1 MVSLPS
7 TPGSGDHHLFTRLS
21 EELMS
26 CEIVSSAGWEEE
38 EWAALKAS
46 KPSKLISIKAMSKCC
61 SPGWNGREEDRLR
74 PKKKSQEEEAG
85 SKSNG

>member
-26 CEIVSSAGWEEE
+26 YEIVSSAGWEEE

-46 KPSKLISIKAMSKCC
+46 KPSKLISIKAMSKLLL
-61 SPGWNGREEDRLR
+61 PWGERR
-74 PKKKSQEEEAG
+74 KKG
-85 SKSNG
+85 

>member
-26 CEIVSSAGWEEE
+26 YKIVSSAGWEEE

-46 KPSKLISIKAMSKCC
+46 KPSKLISIKAMSKLLL
-61 SPGWNGREEDRLR
+61 PWGEQR
-74 PKKKSQEEEAG
+74 KKW
-85 SKSNG
+85 